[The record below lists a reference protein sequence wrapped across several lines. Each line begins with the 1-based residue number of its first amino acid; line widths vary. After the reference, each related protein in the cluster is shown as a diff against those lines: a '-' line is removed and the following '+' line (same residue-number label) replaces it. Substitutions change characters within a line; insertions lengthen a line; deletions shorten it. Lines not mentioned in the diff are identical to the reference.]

1 MVLVN
6 EERDIDQLLV
16 EQCQDGDMAAF
27 DDLVLRYKD
36 RIYNVVYRFVGHHE
50 DAQDVVQEVFMRAYR
65 GIQDFQGRSQ
75 VYTWLYSIAS
85 NLARN
90 ALRDGGRKGRDQGL
104 SLNRLEE
111 DAPTA
116 AQQATRVDATPD
128 RIAEQHEFNDVL
140 QECILLLPEHYRMVF
155 VLRTFD
161 QLSYDE
167 IAEALGCPR
176 GTVKSRLNQARV
188 LLRDALRER
197 SVV

>member
-16 EQCQDGDMAAF
+16 EQCQGGDIAAF

-90 ALRDGGRKGRDQGL
+90 ALRDGGRKGRGQGL

-111 DAPTA
+111 DAPTM

-128 RIAEQHEFNDVL
+128 RIAEQHELNDVL

-167 IAEALGCPR
+167 IAEALGCPS
-176 GTVKSRLNQARV
+176 GTVKSRLNQARA

>member
-1 MVLVN
+1 VVLVN

-16 EQCQDGDMAAF
+16 EQCQGGDMAAF

-75 VYTWLYSIAS
+75 VYTWLYSIAG

-90 ALRDGGRKGRDQGL
+90 ALRDGGRKGRDLGL

-111 DAPTA
+111 DAPA
-116 AQQATRVDATPD
+116 VAQHAMRVDATPD
-128 RIAEQHEFNDVL
+128 RIAEQHELNEVL

-188 LLRDALRER
+188 LLRDALRKR

>member
-16 EQCQDGDMAAF
+16 EQCQGGDMAAF

-36 RIYNVVYRFVGHHE
+36 RIYNVVYRFLGHHE

-75 VYTWLYSIAS
+75 VYTWLYSIAG

-90 ALRDGGRKGRDQGL
+90 ALRDGGRKGRDQGT

-111 DAPTA
+111 DAPTV
-116 AQQATRVDATPD
+116 AQQATRVDASPD
-128 RIAEQHEFNDVL
+128 RIAERHELNDVL
-140 QECILLLPEHYRMVF
+140 QDCIELLPEHYRMVF
-155 VLRTFD
+155 VLRTFE

-167 IAEALGCPR
+167 IAEAVGCPA
-176 GTVKSRLNQARV
+176 GTVKSRLNQARRQ
-188 LLRDALRER
+188 LRDALRER